1 MTNRRHMFVEE
12 HKDTLLRG
20 MDTTIE
26 PVTVTRSDFQEGA
39 MSLEEMPFRDP
50 YTEGF
55 YRGYITCL
63 EQVAKRLKK

>member
-1 MTNRRHMFVEE
+1 MSQRLKFVEQ

-26 PVTVTRSDFQEGA
+26 PVTVTRSDFQEGV

-55 YRGYITCL
+55 YRGYTACL
-63 EQVAKRLKK
+63 TQVAKRLKK